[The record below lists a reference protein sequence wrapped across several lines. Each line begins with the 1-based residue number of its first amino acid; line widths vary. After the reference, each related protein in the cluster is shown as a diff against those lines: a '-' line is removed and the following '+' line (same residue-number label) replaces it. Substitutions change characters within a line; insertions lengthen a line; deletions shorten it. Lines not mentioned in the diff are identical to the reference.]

1 MRNALFTALNGNNQ
15 QNVNPMQQL
24 IADAKRMKQTFTGN
38 PKEEVQ
44 KLLNSGAMTQDQFNQ
59 YAQIANQLIGGGAF
73 K

>member
-15 QNVNPMQQL
+15 QNMTPMQQL

-44 KLLNSGAMTQDQFNQ
+44 KLLNSGAMSQQKFNEL
-59 YAQIANQLIGGGAF
+59 AQIAQQVVKF
-73 K
+73 MD